1 MFTKPLTRQT
11 ITTHDVSA
19 DMGAIRRLLL
29 AAAISP
35 RFCAGLLRDPGV
47 AVRCGFG
54 GEQFQISDSTM
65 SLLTSIRVSSLP
77 EFVQQLDKNL
87 SHQLL
92 AAEII
97 QNNL

>member
-11 ITTHDVSA
+11 IATHDLSSDVSA
-19 DMGAIRRLLL
+19 LNRLLI

-35 RFCAGLLRDPGV
+35 RFCVGLLHDPAG
-47 AVRCGFG
+47 AVRSGFG

-65 SLLTSIRVSSLP
+65 NLLSSIRVSSLP
-77 EFVQQLDKNL
+77 EFVHQLDKSL
-87 SHQLL
+87 SHKLL
-92 AAEII
+92 AAEIA

>member
-11 ITTHDVSA
+11 IATQDLSA
-19 DMGAIRRLLL
+19 DLGALRRMLV

-35 RFCAGLLRDPGV
+35 RFCAGLLRDPGY
-47 AVRCGFG
+47 AVRSGFG

-65 SLLTSIRVSSLP
+65 SLLSSIRVSSLP

-87 SHQLL
+87 SNKLL

-97 QNNL
+97 TNNL